1 MRWLCSALLA
11 AAVFALPAA
20 AATLDPKVLALR
32 ELDVPA
38 RYFFD
43 KDNSAVL
50 SPALLGRT
58 AEGRRLVVRSGFVT
72 GYYARYLNSGPPRWR
87 YVKSAAYVFRGAEG
101 AKLYHASIE
110 KSFREQ
116 GAVRRG
122 PVEVGD
128 GGSRYFWRSPDV
140 GTHVLWRSGRVVAYV
155 GCEQMT
161 GHRTLALALAQKQQR
176 RITAALR

>member
-1 MRWLCSALLA
+1 VRWIPSALIA
-11 AAVFALPAA
+11 AAVLALPAA
-20 AATLDPKVLALR
+20 AASVDPRVLVLR
-32 ELDVPA
+32 ELDVPP
-38 RYFFD
+38 RYLFD

-50 SPALLGRT
+50 SPALLART
-58 AEGRRLVVRSGFVT
+58 AEARRLVVRSGFVT
-72 GYYARYLNSGPPRWR
+72 GYTARYLNSGPPRWR

-101 AKLYHASIE
+101 AKIYQARLE

-122 PVEVGD
+122 PVDLGD
-128 GGSRYFWRSPDV
+128 GGLRYFWRAPDV

-176 RITAALR
+176 RIAAALR

>member
-1 MRWLCSALLA
+1 MRWLCSALIA

-20 AATLDPKVLALR
+20 AASVDPRVFVLR

-50 SPALLGRT
+50 SPALFERT
-58 AEGRRLVVRSGFVT
+58 AEGRRLIRSGFVT
-72 GYYARYLNSGPPRWR
+72 GYTARYLNSGPPRWR

-110 KSFREQ
+110 KSFRQ
-116 GAVRRG
+116 KGAVRRG
-122 PVEVGD
+122 SVGLGD
-128 GGSRYFWRSPDV
+128 GGSRYFWRAPDV
-140 GTHVLWRSGRVVAYV
+140 GTHVLWRSGRVLAYV

-161 GHRTLALALAQKQQR
+161 AHRTLALALAEKQQR